1 MDTYLKPVEIPASPL
16 WKMIYSFSRRTFGKV
31 LTPLKIM
38 SVRLPLG
45 FAFFS
50 MKISK
55 LDKKLRLPPEQ
66 VMLVRHQVAR
76 LNVCLFCIDIARS
89 FTIKSSMN
97 QAKFDALDDYH
108 TSSLFS
114 AAERAMLDFVTLLT
128 KERRMDVETFSAL
141 AKHFP
146 EREICEI
153 VWIVST
159 EFYYNI
165 GNIGLNIHSDMLCD
179 IARRKK

>member
-1 MDTYLKPVEIPASPL
+1 MDTYLKPIEKPHGLL

-38 SVRLPLG
+38 SVRLPIG

-55 LDKKLRLPPEQ
+55 LDKKLQLPAET
-66 VMLVRHQVAR
+66 VMLIRQQVAR
-76 LNVCLFCIDIARS
+76 LNVCLFCIDIARM
-89 FTIKSSMN
+89 FTIQASMK
-97 QAKFDALDDYH
+97 QEKFDAIGDYA
-108 TSSLFS
+108 TSPLFS
-114 AAERAMLDFVTLLT
+114 EAERALLDFVTLLT
-128 KERRMDVETFSAL
+128 KERRMDPETFEKLS
-141 AKHFP
+141 KHYT
-146 EREICEI
+146 EREICEV

-165 GNIGLNIHSDMLCD
+165 GNIALNIHSDMLCE
-179 IARRKK
+179 IVKK